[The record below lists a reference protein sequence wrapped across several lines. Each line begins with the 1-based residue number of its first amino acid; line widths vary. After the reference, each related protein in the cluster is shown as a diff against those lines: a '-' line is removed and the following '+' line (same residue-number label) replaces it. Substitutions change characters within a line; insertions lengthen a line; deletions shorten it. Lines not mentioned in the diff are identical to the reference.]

1 MNVVMS
7 RSDRQSFG
15 LAVEELPNAH
25 LNSTHLCSSFLRVL
39 PVTGVAISTLGAPF
53 GTETVCA
60 SDVEG
65 VFAFPMVVGTLDI
78 GAVDL
83 YSRRPRT
90 LTGLEIATPRCWSGS
105 PPGRC
110 FGASCSSI
118 R

>member
-1 MNVVMS
+1 MPWGVNVVMS

-53 GTETVCA
+53 GTETV
-60 SDVEG
+60 
-65 VFAFPMVVGTLDI
+65 FAFPMVVGTLDV

-90 LTGLEIATPRCWSGS
+90 LTGLEIATPRC
-105 PPGRC
+105 
-110 FGASCSSI
+110 
-118 R
+118 

>member
-15 LAVEELPNAH
+15 LAVEELRNAH
-25 LNSTHLCSSFLRVL
+25 LNSTHLCSPFLRVL

-53 GTETVCA
+53 GA

-65 VFAFPMVVGTLDI
+65 VFAFPMVVGTSERRNVGTLDI

-90 LTGLEIATPRCWSGS
+90 PTRARSA
-105 PPGRC
+105 R
-110 FGASCSSI
+110 
-118 R
+118 

>member
-1 MNVVMS
+1 MRVISIRVTDARGVNVVMS

-15 LAVEELPNAH
+15 LAVEELRNAN
-25 LNSTHLCSSFLRVL
+25 LNSTHLCSPFLRVL

-53 GTETVCA
+53 GAETVCA

-65 VFAFPMVVGTLDI
+65 VFAFPMVVGTSERRNVGTLDI

-90 LTGLEIATPRCWSGS
+90 PTRARSA
-105 PPGRC
+105 R
-110 FGASCSSI
+110 
-118 R
+118 